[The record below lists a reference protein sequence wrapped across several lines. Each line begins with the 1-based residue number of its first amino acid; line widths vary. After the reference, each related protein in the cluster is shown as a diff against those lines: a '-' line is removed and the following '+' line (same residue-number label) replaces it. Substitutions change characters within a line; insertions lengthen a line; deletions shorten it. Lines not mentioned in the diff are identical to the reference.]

1 MMPHVDLDIEPA
13 SQTASV
19 HGTDSEIEFP
29 AMNEANAFDAG
40 TAALARGGWEA
51 AREAFTAAIA
61 KAPSAEAY
69 EGLGKACWWQDDPA
83 PVFEAREQAF
93 RLHREAGDTRGAGR
107 LATLI
112 GFDYADYRGD
122 LAVCS
127 GWLQRAET
135 LLRDE
140 PFCEEQAWLYLYHGF
155 IVLMFEDD
163 TQRSNERIDQVEMLL
178 PALNSIDLDMMT
190 VGLRGLLS
198 IRQGQINAGLRL
210 LDEAMT
216 AALDGEMK
224 DLVAVGNLSC
234 TLIYAC
240 EAIADYERA
249 RQWCERTREF
259 CRRMGLDTVFSICR
273 TYYATAL
280 IWRGEWEAADTELSA
295 AMRELEPSRPSYF
308 QDSLAR
314 LGELRRRQG
323 RLEEA
328 DALFAQAGP
337 HRTALFGRASMAFE
351 RGDMAGAL
359 DLLSR
364 VLRRIGVEDRA
375 ERVFVLALLAR
386 AKATAGE
393 MAEASSL
400 LNEMDDLSRLVGTHP
415 LAAMVLATRG
425 FLAATVADWP
435 TAQACFEDAIDLF
448 EAADARFEAA
458 GTRLDLARVL
468 QAQSRRAAATE
479 QAMIAQTTFG
489 ALGAR
494 GGAERS
500 AALLSELA
508 GGIAAPTASTLLP
521 NGITAR
527 EGEVLW
533 LIAAGR
539 TNQEIADDL
548 VLSVRTVERHIST
561 IYEKLGLHGR
571 SARATAAAVAVQ
583 HRTNT

>member
-1 MMPHVDLDIEPA
+1 MDIAEGL
-13 SQTASV
+13 S
-19 HGTDSEIEFP
+19 
-29 AMNEANAFDAG
+29 AG
-40 TAALARGGWEA
+40 RSALARGDWQG
-51 AREAFTAAIA
+51 AREAFSGAIA
-61 KAPSAEAY
+61 FVPSAEAL
-69 EGLGKACWWQDDPA
+69 EGLGKACWWQDDQA
-83 PVFEAREQAF
+83 AVFEAREQAF
-93 RLHREAGDTRGAGR
+93 RLYREAGDALGAGR

-122 LAVCS
+122 LAVCD

-135 LLRDE
+135 LLKDE
-140 PFCEEQAWLYLYHGF
+140 PPCEEQAWLYLYQGF

-163 TQRSNERIDQVEMLL
+163 IERSTERIEQVVALL
-178 PALNSIDLDMMT
+178 PALKSIDLDMMT
-190 VGLRGLLS
+190 VGLRGLLA
-198 IRQGQINAGLRL
+198 IRKGDIATGLRL
-210 LDEAMT
+210 FDEAMT

-240 EAIADYERA
+240 EAIADYDRA

-259 CRRMGLDTVFSICR
+259 CKRMGLDTVFSICR
-273 TYYATAL
+273 TYYATTL
-280 IWRGEWEAADTELSA
+280 IWRGEWEAADTELTA
-295 AMRELEPSRPSYF
+295 AMRELEPSRPSYV

-328 DALFAQAGP
+328 EALFSQAGP
-337 HRTALFGRASMAFE
+337 HRTALLGLASMAFD
-351 RGDMAGAL
+351 RGEMTEAI

-364 VLRRIGVEDRA
+364 VLRRVGVEDRA
-375 ERVFVLALLAR
+375 ERVFVLALLSRAR
-386 AKATAGE
+386 AAVGQMEEARVLLHEMGE
-393 MAEASSL
+393 
-400 LNEMDDLSRLVGTHP
+400 LSGLVGTRP
-415 LAAMVLATRG
+415 LAATVLATRA
-425 FLAATVADWP
+425 FVAATAADWP
-435 TAQACFEDAIDLF
+435 MAQACFEDALDLF
-448 EAADARFEAA
+448 EAAEARFEAA
-458 GTRLDLARVL
+458 GTRLELARVL

-479 QAMIAQTTFG
+479 QAMMAQTAFG

-494 GGAERS
+494 GGFEES
-500 AALLSELA
+500 AALLRDLSDGLA
-508 GGIAAPTASTLLP
+508 ETSSAPLP

-571 SARATAAAVAVQ
+571 SARASAAAAAVQ
-583 HRTNT
+583 LRTNT

>member
-1 MMPHVDLDIEPA
+1 MDA
-13 SQTASV
+13 
-19 HGTDSEIEFP
+19 
-29 AMNEANAFDAG
+29 ANALSAG
-40 TAALARGGWEA
+40 HAALARGDWQG
-51 AREAFTAAIA
+51 AREAFSVATSLT
-61 KAPSAEAY
+61 PSAEAY
-69 EGLGKACWWQDDPA
+69 EGLGKACWWLNDQA
-83 PVFEAREQAF
+83 AVFEAREQAF
-93 RLHREAGDTRGAGR
+93 RLYREAGDARGAGR
-107 LATLI
+107 IATLI

-122 LAVCS
+122 LAVCN

-135 LLRDE
+135 LLKDE
-140 PFCEEQAWLYLYHGF
+140 PPCPEQAWLYVYQGF

-163 TQRSNERIDQVEMLL
+163 IQKSTERIDQVETHL
-178 PALNSIDLDMMT
+178 PALKSIDLEMMT
-190 VGLRGLLS
+190 VGLRGLLA
-198 IRQGQINAGLRL
+198 IRQGDISGGLRL
-210 LDEAMT
+210 FDEAMT
-216 AALDGEMK
+216 AALDGEMT

-240 EAIADYERA
+240 EAIADYDRA

-259 CRRMGLDTVFSICR
+259 CKRMGLDTVFSICR
-273 TYYATAL
+273 TYYATTL

-295 AMRELEPSRPSYF
+295 AMHELEPNRPSYV

-328 DALFAQAGP
+328 GVLFAQAGP
-337 HRTALFGRASMAFE
+337 HRTALFGRASMAFD
-351 RGDMAGAL
+351 RGDMMEAV

-386 AKATAGE
+386 AKAAVGEIDVAGG
-393 MAEASSL
+393 L
-400 LNEMDDLSRLVGTHP
+400 LNEMDDLSRLVGTRP
-415 LAAMVLATRG
+415 LAATVLATRG
-425 FLAATVADWP
+425 FFAATAADWP
-435 TAQACFEDAIDLF
+435 AAQACFEDALDLF
-448 EAADARFEAA
+448 EAAGARFESA
-458 GTRLDLARVL
+458 GARLDLAHVL

-479 QAMIAQTTFG
+479 QAMIAQTAFG

-494 GGAERS
+494 GGAEKS
-500 AALLSELA
+500 AALLSGLA

-521 NGITAR
+521 NGITPR

-571 SARATAAAVAVQ
+571 SARASAAAVAVQ
-583 HRTNT
+583 LRSHT